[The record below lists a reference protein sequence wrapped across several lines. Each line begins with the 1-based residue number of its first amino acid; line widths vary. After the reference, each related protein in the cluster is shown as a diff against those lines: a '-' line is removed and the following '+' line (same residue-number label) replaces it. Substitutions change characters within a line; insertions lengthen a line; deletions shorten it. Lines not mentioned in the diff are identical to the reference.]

1 MSTSGTAGLA
11 SCFMTAIA
19 TSWVSPSANTGE
31 TALGLP
37 SCPRSPCRARC
48 WLIVGAVT
56 TPMFAEQPTSAA
68 AAAHAGTTAFQ
79 LVMCGA
85 SPSVGDD
92 AERLGVRQTKRSPG
106 VTQPLADERVD
117 VAVADLALV
126 TVQGG
131 HLVVERLGD
140 IDRGG
145 LDGRSHQ
152 PGLLTFSPRLQPLF
166 QQLGEDRRGGA
177 TGHRD
182 VEGGLADHAMVR
194 VVDES
199 VGRERIWA

>member
-19 TSWVSPSANTGE
+19 TSCASPSANTGE

-48 WLIVGAVT
+48 WFTVGAVT
-56 TPMFAEQPTSAA
+56 TPMVAEQPTSAA
-68 AAAHAGTTAFQ
+68 AAAHPGTTAFQ
-79 LVMCGA
+79 IVMCAG

-92 AERLGVRQTKRSPG
+92 AERLGVGQTECSPRIA
-106 VTQPLADERVD
+106 QPLADERVD

-131 HLVVERLGD
+131 HLLVEGLGD
-140 IDRGG
+140 VHRGRLDR
-145 LDGRSHQ
+145 RSHQ
-152 PGLLTFSPRLQPLF
+152 PGLLTFAPRLQPLF
-166 QQLGEDRRGGA
+166 Q
-177 TGHRD
+177 
-182 VEGGLADHAMVR
+182 
-194 VVDES
+194 
-199 VGRERIWA
+199 